1 MINVKITMVN
11 GDEYNVRN
19 IADSVHDFHKR
30 VIAPYGTNMSFVEIL
45 PGTLIG
51 VANIVSIREM
61 SDEEVNGLNTPEE
74 AEDEVVGL
82 TDTEVV
88 VEDDIV
94 ERVEKL
100 EIGVSE

>member
-1 MINVKITMVN
+1 MVN

-51 VANIVSIREM
+51 VNNIVSIREL
-61 SDEEVNGLNTPEE
+61 SDEEVDVINQPKE
-74 AEDEVVGL
+74 EVVGL

-88 VEDDIV
+88 VEDQEI
-94 ERVEKL
+94 EESEK
-100 EIGVSE
+100 

>member
-1 MINVKITMVN
+1 MINVKIVMVN

-51 VANIVSIREM
+51 VNNIVSIREL
-61 SDEEVNGLNTPEE
+61 SDEEVDVINQPKE
-74 AEDEVVGL
+74 EVVGL

-88 VEDDIV
+88 VEDQEI
-94 ERVEKL
+94 EESEK
-100 EIGVSE
+100 